1 MTFLKQ
7 DYYTLVEQA
16 RDLVP
21 GFGSAFAKFH
31 QHVVLNGSSKSLQ
44 TNYGRNL
51 ASMAIHFGKVPHE
64 VPVDQINAY
73 LYSLTVND
81 NKSESYFKQTVF
93 GLRYWFRLFELDD
106 KALAMPSIK
115 KKFRLPTVL
124 SKEECKV
131 LFKAPRSLK
140 HRFLLAFAYAGGLRM
155 NELRH
160 IRLTDID
167 TDRMSLHVRQGKGS
181 KDRYV
186 VLSQFL
192 AERLPMY
199 LSELK
204 PERYLFEGQ
213 TPGQVMGERSIQYV
227 INEAVQKTDIRKEV
241 SMHTLRHSFATHLL
255 EDGVDVHS
263 IQKLLGHSD
272 IRTTMLY
279 LHVAQ
284 VLPKVAHSPL
294 DTLYGLK

>member
-1 MTFLKQ
+1 MTFLKK

-16 RDLVP
+16 RDGVP
-21 GFGSAFAKFH
+21 GFGVAYAKFE
-31 QHVVLNGSSKSLQ
+31 QRVVLDGCSKSLQ
-44 TNYGRNL
+44 TNYSRNL
-51 ASMAIHFGKVPHE
+51 ASLAIHFGKVPHE

-73 LYSLTVND
+73 LYSLTVQD

-93 GLRYWFRLFELDD
+93 GLRYWFRLFGMDD
-106 KALAMPSIK
+106 KALEMPSIK
-115 KKFRLPTVL
+115 KKFTLPTVL
-124 SKEECKV
+124 SKEECKA

-140 HRFLLAFAYAGGLRM
+140 HRYLLAFAYSGGLRM

-160 IRLTDID
+160 VRLTDID
-167 TDRMSLHVRQGKGS
+167 RDRMVVHVRQGKGS

-186 VLSQFL
+186 MLSRFL
-192 AERLPMY
+192 ADRLPMY
-199 LSELK
+199 LSELQ

-213 TPGQVMGERSIQYV
+213 TPGHVMGERSIQYV
-227 INEAVQKTDIRKEV
+227 INEAVQKTNICKSV

-272 IRTTMLY
+272 IRTTMVY